1 MFKPLDV
8 ETPHVAQPQP
18 TPQTLPSFSTTS
30 PLLMVTFTLL
40 GAGVLLP
47 WNVILSS
54 MDFFLALFPNSDIIF
69 HFSAAYM
76 LLNLAGL
83 VLSLRVEIGGHTT
96 RVLVPY
102 SVYIAVVVALGV
114 VRVEW
119 VLVLLVGVL
128 GFADAV
134 VSGAIFAIAG
144 ALHPRYVSAIMTG
157 HGLAGLSICVVRVC
171 AKLAFKEDFRGIL
184 VSARVSLA
192 VTAAVLVLDIFLYV
206 FVLKRTRA
214 ASSALESGAA
224 GSLSWPGLAR
234 LGAITREAKYP
245 IAIAGGTFW
254 ITLSL
259 FPGVT
264 SLMTSSS
271 ASLNATGWFVVIL
284 VALFNLGDL
293 LGRSLPNFEFFTS
306 RLRNMRAQGVMALS
320 RLVFVPL
327 FVLCIRP
334 RVFGDAPAYAI
345 MFVFAV
351 GNGLLTTISIQGGI
365 HLVQEQD
372 KQLAGVVMV
381 FWLTVGLTLGVL
393 TGYAWGAI
401 VSV

>member
-1 MFKPLDV
+1 MF
-8 ETPHVAQPQP
+8 
-18 TPQTLPSFSTTS
+18 
-30 PLLMVTFTLL
+30 TFAML

-54 MDFFLALFPNSDIIF
+54 MDFFLALFPGSDIIF

-96 RVLVPY
+96 RVVVPY
-102 SVYIAVVVALGV
+102 CVYIVVVVALGL

-119 VLVLLVGVL
+119 VLVLLVGLL

-157 HGLAGLSICVVRVC
+157 HGLAGLSICVVRVF
-171 AKLAFKEDFRGIL
+171 AKLAFREDFRGIL

-192 VTAAVLVLDIFLYV
+192 VTAAVLILDVLLFFL
-206 FVLKRTRA
+206 VLKRTRA
-214 ASSALESGAA
+214 ASSALEGGAA
-224 GSLSWPGLAR
+224 GSLSWPGLSR
-234 LGAITREAKYP
+234 LSAITREAKYP

-293 LGRSLPNFEFFTS
+293 IGRSLPNFEFFTS
-306 RLRNMRAQGVMALS
+306 RLMMRAQVILAVS
-320 RLVFVPL
+320 RLIFVPL

-334 RVFGDAPAYAI
+334 RVLGDVPAYII
-345 MFVFAV
+345 MLVFAV

-365 HLVQEQD
+365 HIVQNQD

-381 FWLTVGLTLGVL
+381 FWLTVGLTFGVL

-401 VSV
+401 VQT